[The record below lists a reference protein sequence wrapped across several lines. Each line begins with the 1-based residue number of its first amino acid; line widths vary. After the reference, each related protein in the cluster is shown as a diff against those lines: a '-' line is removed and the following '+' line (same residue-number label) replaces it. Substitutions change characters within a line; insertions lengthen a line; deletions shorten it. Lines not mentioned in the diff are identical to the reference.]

1 MQTANNFEIEQ
12 IITQIKNKLD
22 TLDFNTLFHF
32 IIRVIIL
39 VLILMAIGLLI
50 DYLKKDKYTVKKRP
64 YRTLSKALGGGE
76 EYYHKYWIWQPN
88 KKKYLEGILENSLG
102 HSRTYS
108 RKAMKKGKYQ
118 KTVIPFRRE
127 VYGKVR

>member
-1 MQTANNFEIEQ
+1 MQTTNNFEFEQ
-12 IITQIKNKLD
+12 FTNEIKSKID

-32 IIRVIIL
+32 IIRIIIL
-39 VLILMAIGLLI
+39 VLVLMGIGLLI
-50 DYLKKDKYTVKKRP
+50 DHLKKNKYRVRKRP

-127 VYGKVR
+127 VYEKVR